1 MMCTVLMP
9 FKVKVRLS
17 HRGEPKKQKEKKQ
30 KEKSKKKSNETALPI
45 ELHALEL
52 GCGSMK
58 PHSKSLVSVSQVA
71 VKGGT
76 VKCRSASRAMTWG
89 LWTCKS
95 RSWALMK
102 QDQFV
107 VPSL

>member
-30 KEKSKKKSNETALPI
+30 KEKSKKKKQEKKARKKSNETALPI

-52 GCGSMK
+52 GCCSMK
-58 PHSKSLVSVSQVA
+58 PHSKSLVSVS
-71 VKGGT
+71 
-76 VKCRSASRAMTWG
+76 
-89 LWTCKS
+89 
-95 RSWALMK
+95 
-102 QDQFV
+102 
-107 VPSL
+107 